1 MSRRV
6 DLSGEMEPPNK
17 AAKPTTARA
26 VGVWGLAAPHASGS
40 PGFLPKGPRGVRP
53 SKGRGQRAEGNNFT
67 SDRDADGDGPVV
79 SRAGL
84 RTVDSGFWSLMRV

>member
-40 PGFLPKGPRGVRP
+40 PGFLPKGRRGVRP
-53 SKGRGQRAEGNNFT
+53 SKGRGQRAIISPATVTLTGT
-67 SDRDADGDGPVV
+67 GPSSV
-79 SRAGL
+79 AL
-84 RTVDSGFWSLMRV
+84 DSGPWTLDSGV